1 MKKIVSG
8 IFISLAL
15 STASFS
21 ASTYLAKVNNENI
34 TLDDVAMILRN
45 PNIKFDTL
53 PKQNKEQIIN
63 QLIDKTLLSQQAI
76 KSKIQNNQA
85 YKDALKKLKKDLG
98 LEIWMQKE
106 FSKINVSKK
115 EKEKY
120 YANNSI
126 KYKTDAVLEARHILL
141 KTKKE
146 AQDIIKELNK
156 AKNKKETFIKL
167 AKEKSVG
174 PSAKKG
180 GYLGKFKEKDMVEE
194 FSKATI
200 SLNNGMYTKQAVK
213 TQFGYHIIYLEDKK
227 EFPNKSFKKV
237 ENSIEQNLK
246 QTKFRNKLKLI
257 TKKLRK
263 TAKIIIK

>member
-8 IFISLAL
+8 IVISLAL

-21 ASTYLAKVNNENI
+21 ASTYLAKVNGEKI

-53 PKQNKEQIIN
+53 PNKSQKQIIN
-63 QLIDKTLLSQQAI
+63 QLIDKSLLSQKAASSAI
-76 KSKIQNNQA
+76 KNDKA
-85 YKDALKKLKKDLG
+85 YKDALKKLKKDLS
-98 LEIWMQKE
+98 LEIWMQRE
-106 FSKINVSKK
+106 FAKISISKT

-120 YANNSI
+120 YSSNKE
-126 KYKTDAVLEARHILL
+126 KYKTEAVLEARHILT

-146 AQDIIKELNK
+146 AEDIIKELNK

-174 PSAKKG
+174 PSGKKG
-180 GYLGKFKEKDMVEE
+180 GYLGKFEENKMVPE
-194 FSKATI
+194 FSAAAKALDKGT
-200 SLNNGMYTKQAVK
+200 YTKQAVK

-227 EFPNKSFKKV
+227 KSSISTFDKV
-237 ENSIEQNLK
+237 KLSIEQSIK
-246 QTKFRNKLKLI
+246 QTKFRNKIKSI

-263 TAKIIIK
+263 TAKIVIK

>member
-8 IFISLAL
+8 MFISLAL

-53 PKQNKEQIIN
+53 PKKNKEQIIN
-63 QLIDKTLLSQQAI
+63 QLVDKTLLSQKAAN
-76 KSKIQNNQA
+76 STIQTDKA
-85 YKDALKKLKKDLG
+85 YKDALKKLKKDLA

-120 YANNSI
+120 YSANKA
-126 KYKTDAVLEARHILL
+126 KYKTEAVLEARHILT

-146 AQDIIKELNK
+146 AQDIIKDLNK

-167 AKEKSVG
+167 AKEKSFG
-174 PSAKKG
+174 PSGKKG
-180 GYLGKFKEKDMVEE
+180 GYLGKFEENKMVPE
-194 FSKATI
+194 FSAAAKA
-200 SLNNGMYTKQAVK
+200 LNKGTYTKQAVK

-227 EFPNKSFKKV
+227 KASTLTFDKV
-237 ENSIEQNLK
+237 KQSIEQSLK
-246 QTKFRNKLKLI
+246 QTKFRNIIKSI
-257 TKKLRK
+257 TKQLRK